1 MIVQK
6 EKELLEIK
14 AKEYDKV
21 DVIKVMAELEAKC
34 KVLTDENEKLLKQK
48 EQIEMNF

>member
-1 MIVQK
+1 M
-6 EKELLEIK
+6 LK

-21 DVIKVMAELEAKC
+21 DVIKKTVELEAKC
-34 KVLTDENEKLLKQK
+34 KLLTDEKDTLLKQK